1 MRWYRGFFRPLQ
13 TMQGAFLF
21 SPADIWKQTRRN
33 DKMGVNVFDELN
45 ARGMIA
51 QTTNAEKT
59 RELLG
64 GKEPVT
70 FY

>member
-1 MRWYRGFFRPLQ
+1 
-13 TMQGAFLF
+13 
-21 SPADIWKQTRRN
+21 
-33 DKMGVNVFDELN
+33 MGVNVFDELN

-70 FY
+70 LSLIHI

>member
-1 MRWYRGFFRPLQ
+1 
-13 TMQGAFLF
+13 
-21 SPADIWKQTRRN
+21 
-33 DKMGVNVFDELN
+33 MGVNVFDELN

-70 FY
+70 FISASTRPRTACTWGILSN

>member
-1 MRWYRGFFRPLQ
+1 MKP
-13 TMQGAFLF
+13 
-21 SPADIWKQTRRN
+21 
-33 DKMGVNVFDELN
+33 NVFDELN

-51 QTTNAEKT
+51 QTTNAEKI

-70 FY
+70 FYIGFDPTADSLTSGILSS